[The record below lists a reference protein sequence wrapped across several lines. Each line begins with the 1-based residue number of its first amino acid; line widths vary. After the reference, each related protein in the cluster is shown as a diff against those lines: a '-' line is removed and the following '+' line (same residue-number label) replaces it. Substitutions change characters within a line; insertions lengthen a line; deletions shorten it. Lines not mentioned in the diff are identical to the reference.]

1 MAKAIETFTGYTMD
15 YTGQIQWAKSESG
28 KVFTRGQYRDPRYGY
43 KWNAW
48 RETSPVAIEGKRNE
62 GTRNWRLPA

>member
-15 YTGQIQWAKSESG
+15 YTSQIQYAKSESG

-43 KWNAW
+43 KWAPW
-48 RETSPVAIEGKRNE
+48 RETAACAIEGKQSQ
-62 GTRNWRLPA
+62 GPRNWRLPA